1 MTNGGR
7 TTGTN
12 PSLLAGSKGDWPSGR
27 SGADPLAARDM
38 FWSLTEDVLQ
48 QDRKRRAAAA
58 ATAPAA
64 AEIEA
69 MARSLVDAIAL
80 ERWRRGEHRW
90 CGCGGDTGWIQISE
104 AGGWFGAMKRG
115 KLWGSF
121 CLPPLFPRERKKS
134 RMPCWRR
141 CSIVGVF

>member
-38 FWSLTEDVLQ
+38 FWGLTEDVLQ
-48 QDRKRRAAAA
+48 RDRKRSAAAA

-80 ERWRRGEHRW
+80 ERCERGANRW

-104 AGGWFGAMKRG
+104 
-115 KLWGSF
+115 
-121 CLPPLFPRERKKS
+121 
-134 RMPCWRR
+134 
-141 CSIVGVF
+141 